1 MSSPCLRANSKNAQ
15 RGVTLIEVLVAVLVF
30 AIGVLGLAAL
40 QSRALANVDSSYAR
54 TQAVLL
60 SYFILDTLRVDRVG
74 AAAGLYNKGVVCT
87 VPGGGATFAEN
98 AFDDWIQALKNTLGN
113 FPTTCGE
120 VQCDA
125 AGCVVRVFY
134 DDTRGT
140 QGNSSQMVETRTAP

>member
-1 MSSPCLRANSKNAQ
+1 MKAPCRSTGAKSKQ
-15 RGVTLIEVLVAVLVF
+15 RGVSLIEVLVAVLVF

-40 QSRALANVDSSYAR
+40 QSRALANVDSSYLR

-60 SYFILDTLRVDRVG
+60 SYFILDTLRVDSVG
-74 AAAGLYNKGVVCT
+74 ATTGLYNKGVVCT

-98 AFDDWIQALKNTLGN
+98 AYDDWMQALKNTLGN

-125 AGCVVRVFY
+125 VGCVARVFY

-140 QGNSSQMVETRTAP
+140 LGSSNQMVETRSSL